1 MKLKDN
7 RGFTLVEII
16 ITMAIV
22 SIIILVFYNILYTG
36 FSARNISRERLEA
49 MALSGSI
56 VDEVKSTQSTWK
68 NINGLKTWLT
78 NEDNKFQELDSTFVK
93 TVTDSDNIVYN
104 AKILINETTEIEGL
118 FQLEI
123 TIDSPNVNNVRII
136 TRLREDD

>member
-22 SIIILVFYNILYTG
+22 SIIVLVFYNILYTG

-68 NINGLKTWLT
+68 NINGLKTWLV

-104 AKILINETTEIEGL
+104 AKILINKTTEIEGL